1 MFAPT
6 VFRTSFWTPL
16 VAVTA
21 LALGLLSCDGTGMS
35 DRSESAPTPVSL
47 SFSTESGGAAGTAG
61 KTSGGLLTKGV
72 TVTDPDGNTLQLDKV
87 QMILREIEF
96 KKADAAE
103 NCRPSE
109 EADDCEELEA
119 GPILVSLPLDTD
131 QPAVVI
137 DTTLPPGQWTEVSFE
152 VHKLED
158 DDPAAQSI
166 LEGTTFPPDASI
178 RAQGTFTPAGGT
190 QRSFT
195 FTSDLNEEREIEF
208 EPPIDV
214 TQDEPTNITFS
225 VDVGTWFRGQDGG
238 LVDPSKAGD
247 DGPFEDLVEENIE
260 SSIEGFEDDDRD
272 GDDDREDEEEEEDEE
287 EDESET
293 EIEADL
299 ENTGP
304 DPDASGE
311 AEYEEDGDQRE
322 FEVEVEDL
330 DAGTYQVVVDDT
342 TRGEIDVTAT
352 EDGTEGEIEFRSPPE
367 SGHPTLDF
375 TPVGKRVEVVQD
387 GTVFL
392 ETDFSSGDSD
402 DDGGDYDGDK
412 EAEADLKNTGPDPDA
427 SGEAEYE
434 EEDDR
439 RTFEVEVE
447 DLNEGT
453 YELVVADTTRAD
465 FEVDEEGEGEIEL
478 RDPSESGHP
487 PLTFDPLGKHV
498 AVAQDGTVFL
508 EVDFPTAPEDD

>member
-1 MFAPT
+1 
-6 VFRTSFWTPL
+6 
-16 VAVTA
+16 
-21 LALGLLSCDGTGMS
+21 MS

-47 SFSTESGGAAGTAG
+47 SFSTESGGAAATAG
-61 KTSGGLLTKGV
+61 KSSGGLLTKGV
-72 TVTDPDGNTLQLDKV
+72 TVTDPDGNTLQLDRV

-96 KKADAAE
+96 EKADAAE
-103 NCRPSE
+103 NCRPTE
-109 EADDCEELEA
+109 EGADCEELEA
-119 GPILVSLPLDTD
+119 GPILVSLPLDADRPT
-131 QPAVVI
+131 VVI
-137 DTTLPPGQWTEVSFE
+137 DTTLPPGQWEEAEFE

-158 DDPAAQSI
+158 DDPSAQSI

-208 EPPIDV
+208 ESPIEV

-238 LVDPSKAGD
+238 LVDPTQAGD

-272 GDDDREDEEEEEDEE
+272 GDDDREEEEEEEDEE

-293 EIEADL
+293 EIETDL

-311 AEYEEDGDQRE
+311 AEYEADGDRRT

-342 TRGEIDVTAT
+342 TRGEIDVTT
-352 EDGTEGEIEFRSPPE
+352 TDDGTEGEIEFRSPPE
-367 SGHPTLDF
+367 SGHPALDF
-375 TPVGKRVEVVQD
+375 TPVGKRVEVVQN

-392 ETDFSSGDSD
+392 ETDFPSGDSD
-402 DDGGDYDGDK
+402 DDGEDDDGEDNDEEGDDEDK
-412 EAEADLKNTGPDPDA
+412 EAEADLENTGPDPDA

-434 EEDDR
+434 EDADR
-439 RTFEVEVE
+439 RAFEVEVE

-453 YELVVADTTRAD
+453 YDLVVADTTRAE
-465 FEVDEEGEGEIEL
+465 FEVNEEGEAEIEL

-487 PLTFDPLGKHV
+487 PLTFNPLGKHV